1 MKTDFQIIQ
10 DFVDASN
17 ASNSNTDKLN
27 VLKTYTQYESVCKV
41 LNYTYD
47 TFKQYGVTSANCI
60 KNSDLMGHSNTYGS
74 IFTLLDDL
82 NNRVATG
89 HTAIANVNRFV
100 QENYIYKDLIFN
112 IIDRNLKTRSTASM
126 INKVKPGLIPTF
138 DVALAKAFDEK
149 TQKKVDY
156 VNDTWYVSRKLDG
169 VRCLAIVDGE
179 GDARFFSRQGKEFL
193 TLENLKADIKLLG
206 LKNTVLDGEVCI
218 VDDNGDEDFASI
230 IKEIKRKDH
239 TIVNPFY
246 WMFDMLSIEDF
257 ESKVSEVK
265 FGQRILDLTNAV
277 STSFQLYGVSQMIGV
292 LEQKIGNDQVFSEM
306 MTESKAGGWEGLMLR
321 KDSTYK
327 GKRSNEILKVKQM
340 HDEEYIVVDLEN
352 DVHRVIVDGSEVEEE
367 MLKNVIIEHKGNRVH
382 VGSGF
387 SHDQRRHYFANP
399 NEILGKQIT
408 VQYFEE
414 SQSKSGEYSLR
425 FPVIKAVYDGVRTF

>member
-1 MKTDFQIIQ
+1 MTDFQLIS
-10 DFVDASN
+10 DFVEASN
-17 ASNSNTDKLN
+17 ATNSNSDKLE
-27 VLKTYTQYESVCKV
+27 VLKTYTQYESVCKA

-47 TFKQYGVTSANCI
+47 TYKQYGVTSANCK
-60 KNSDLMGHSNTYGS
+60 KNSDLMGHPNTYGS
-74 IFTLLDDL
+74 LFTLLDDL
-82 NNRVATG
+82 NNRVCTG

-100 QENYIYKDLIFN
+100 HENSIYKDLIFN

-149 TQKKVDY
+149 TQKKVNWEDR
-156 VNDTWYVSRKLDG
+156 WFVSRKLDG
-169 VRCLAIVDGE
+169 VRCLTVIDANGE
-179 GDARFFSRQGKEFL
+179 PKFFSRQGKEFL
-193 TLENLKADIKLLG
+193 TLDNLKTDIKALG

-218 VDDNGDEDFASI
+218 VDENGDEDFAGI

-239 TIVNPFY
+239 TIATPFY
-246 WMFDMLSIEDF
+246 WMFDMLDMQDF
-257 ESKVSEVK
+257 NSKTSEVT
-265 FGQRILDLTNAV
+265 FGQRIADLNALFN
-277 STSFQLYGVSQMIGV
+277 TSKLIGV

-306 MTESKAGGWEGLMLR
+306 MAESKAGGWEGLMLR

-340 HDEEYIVVDLEN
+340 FDDEYIVVDLEN
-352 DVHRVIVDGSEVEEE
+352 DVHRVIVDGAEVEEL

-387 SHDQRRHYFANP
+387 SHEQRRHYFANP

>member
-1 MKTDFQIIQ
+1 MKTDFQLIS
-10 DFVDASN
+10 DFVEASN
-17 ASNSNTDKLN
+17 ATNSNSDKLE
-27 VLKTYTQYESVCKV
+27 VLKTYTQYESVCKA

-47 TFKQYGVTSANCI
+47 TYKQYGVTSANCK
-60 KNSDLMGHSNTYGS
+60 KNSDLMGHPNTYGS

-82 NNRVATG
+82 NNRVCTG

-100 QENYIYKDLIFN
+100 HENFIYKDLIFN
-112 IIDRNLKTRSTASM
+112 MIDRNLKTRSTASM

-149 TQKKVDY
+149 TQKKVDW
-156 VNDTWYVSRKLDG
+156 NDCWFVSRKLDG
-169 VRCLAIVDGE
+169 VRCLTVIDANGE
-179 GDARFFSRQGKEFL
+179 PKFFSRQGKEFL
-193 TLENLKADIKLLG
+193 TLDNLKTDIKALG

-218 VDDNGDEDFASI
+218 LNETGDEDFAGI

-239 TIVNPFY
+239 TIATPFY
-246 WMFDMLSIEDF
+246 WMFDMLDMQDF
-257 ESKVSEVK
+257 NSKTSEVT
-265 FGQRILDLTNAV
+265 FGQRIADLNALFN
-277 STSFQLYGVSQMIGV
+277 TSKLKLYSPLLIGV

-306 MTESKAGGWEGLMLR
+306 MAESKAGGWEGLMLR

-340 HDEEYIVVDLEN
+340 FDEEYIVVDLEN
-352 DVHRVIVDGSEVEEE
+352 DVHRVIVDGAEVEEE

-387 SHDQRRHYFANP
+387 SHEQRRHYFANP

>member
-1 MKTDFQIIQ
+1 MTDFQLIS
-10 DFVDASN
+10 DFVEASN
-17 ASNSNTDKLN
+17 ATNSNSDKLE
-27 VLKTYTQYESVCKV
+27 VLKTYTQYESVCKA

-47 TFKQYGVTSANCI
+47 TYKQYGVTSANCK
-60 KNSDLMGHSNTYGS
+60 KNSDLMGHPNTYGS

-100 QENYIYKDLIFN
+100 HENFIYADLIWN
-112 IIDRNLKTRSTASM
+112 MIDRNLKTRSTASM

-149 TQKKVDY
+149 TQKKVDW
-156 VNDTWYVSRKLDG
+156 NDCWFVSRKLDG
-169 VRCLAIVDGE
+169 VRCLTVIDENGE
-179 GDARFFSRQGKEFL
+179 PKFFSRQGKEFL
-193 TLENLKADIKLLG
+193 TLDNLKTDIKALG

-218 VDDNGDEDFASI
+218 VDDNGDEDFTGI

-239 TIVNPFY
+239 TIKSPYY
-246 WMFDMLSIEDF
+246 WMFDMLTMEEFS
-257 ESKVSEVK
+257 SKKSKSVFAERIANL
-265 FGQRILDLTNAV
+265 QRI
-277 STSFQLYGVSQMIGV
+277 SKMPSYFIGV
-292 LEQKIGNDQVFSEM
+292 LDQWIGSDKVFTEM
-306 MTESKAGGWEGLMLR
+306 MAESKAGGWEGLMLR
-321 KDSTYK
+321 KNETYK
-327 GKRSNEILKVKQM
+327 GKRSTDILKVKQM
-340 HDEEYIVVDLEN
+340 FDEEYIVVDLEN
-352 DVHRVIVDGSEVEEE
+352 DVHRVIVDGAEVEEE

>member
-1 MKTDFQIIQ
+1 MTDFQLIS
-10 DFVDASN
+10 DFVEASN
-17 ASNSNTDKLN
+17 ATNSNSDKLE
-27 VLKTYTQYESVCKV
+27 VLKTYTQYESVCKA

-47 TFKQYGVTSANCI
+47 TYKQYGVTSANCK
-60 KNSDLMGHSNTYGS
+60 KNSDLMGHPNTYGS

-82 NNRVATG
+82 NNRVCTG

-100 QENYIYKDLIFN
+100 HENSIYKDLIFN
-112 IIDRNLKTRSTASM
+112 MIDRNLKTRSTASM

-149 TQKKVDY
+149 TQKKVIWEDR
-156 VNDTWYVSRKLDG
+156 WFVSRKLDG
-169 VRCLAIVDGE
+169 VRCLTVIDANGE
-179 GDARFFSRQGKEFL
+179 PKFFSRQGKEFL
-193 TLENLKADIKLLG
+193 TLDNLKTDIKALG

-218 VDDNGDEDFASI
+218 LDENGNEDFAGI

-239 TIVNPFY
+239 TIATPFY
-246 WMFDMLSIEDF
+246 WMFDMLDMQDF
-257 ESKVSEVK
+257 NSKTSEVT
-265 FGQRILDLTNAV
+265 FGQRIADLNALFN
-277 STSFQLYGVSQMIGV
+277 TSKLKLYSPLLIGV
-292 LEQKIGNDQVFSEM
+292 LPQKIGNDQVFSEM
-306 MTESKAGGWEGLMLR
+306 MAESKAGGWEGLMLR

-340 HDEEYIVVDLEN
+340 FDDEYTVVDLEN
-352 DVHRVIVDGSEVEEE
+352 DVHRVIVDGSEVEEL

-387 SHDQRRHYFANP
+387 SHEQRRHYFANP

>member
-1 MKTDFQIIQ
+1 MTDFQLIS
-10 DFVDASN
+10 DFVEASN
-17 ASNSNTDKLN
+17 ATNSNSDKLE
-27 VLKTYTQYESVCKV
+27 VLKTYTQYESVCKA

-47 TFKQYGVTSANCI
+47 TYKQYGVTSANCK
-60 KNSDLMGHSNTYGS
+60 KNSDLMGHPNTYGS
-74 IFTLLDDL
+74 LFTLLDDL
-82 NNRVATG
+82 NNRVCTG

-100 QENYIYKDLIFN
+100 HENYIYKDLIFN
-112 IIDRNLKTRSTASM
+112 MIDRNLKTRSTASM

-149 TQKKVDY
+149 TQKKVIWEDR
-156 VNDTWYVSRKLDG
+156 WFVSRKLDG
-169 VRCLAIVDGE
+169 VRCLTVIDANGE
-179 GDARFFSRQGKEFL
+179 PKFFSRQGKEFL
-193 TLENLKADIKLLG
+193 TLDNLKTDIKALG

-218 VDDNGDEDFASI
+218 LNETGDEDFAGI

-239 TIVNPFY
+239 TIATPFY
-246 WMFDMLSIEDF
+246 WMFDMLDMQDF
-257 ESKVSEVK
+257 NSKTSEVT
-265 FGQRILDLTNAV
+265 FGQRIADLNALFN
-277 STSFQLYGVSQMIGV
+277 TSKLKLYSPLLIGV
-292 LEQKIGNDQVFSEM
+292 LPQKIGNDQVFSEM
-306 MTESKAGGWEGLMLR
+306 MAESKAGGWEGLMLR

-340 HDEEYIVVDLEN
+340 FDEEYIVVDLEN
-352 DVHRVIVDGSEVEEE
+352 DVHRVIVDGAEVEEL

-387 SHDQRRHYFANP
+387 SHEQRRHYFANP

>member
-1 MKTDFQIIQ
+1 MTDFQLIS
-10 DFVDASN
+10 DFVEASN
-17 ASNSNTDKLN
+17 ATNSNSDKLE
-27 VLKTYTQYESVCKV
+27 VLKTYTQYESVCKA

-47 TFKQYGVTSANCI
+47 TYKQYGVTSANCK
-60 KNSDLMGHSNTYGS
+60 KNSDLMGHPNTYGS

-82 NNRVATG
+82 NNRVCTG

-100 QENYIYKDLIFN
+100 HENYIYKDLIFN
-112 IIDRNLKTRSTASM
+112 MIDRNLKTRSTASM

-149 TQKKVDY
+149 TQKKVIWEDR
-156 VNDTWYVSRKLDG
+156 WFVSRKLDG
-169 VRCLAIVDGE
+169 VRCLTVIDANGE
-179 GDARFFSRQGKEFL
+179 PKFFSRQGKEFL
-193 TLENLKADIKLLG
+193 TLDNLKTDIKALG

-218 VDDNGDEDFASI
+218 LDENGNEDFAGI

-239 TIVNPFY
+239 TIATPFY
-246 WMFDMLSIEDF
+246 WMFDMLDMQDF
-257 ESKVSEVK
+257 NSKTSEVT
-265 FGQRILDLTNAV
+265 FGQRIADLNALFN
-277 STSFQLYGVSQMIGV
+277 TSKLKLYSPLLIGV
-292 LEQKIGNDQVFSEM
+292 LPQKIGNDQVFSEM
-306 MTESKAGGWEGLMLR
+306 MAESKAGGWEGLMLR

-340 HDEEYIVVDLEN
+340 FDEEYIVVDLEN
-352 DVHRVIVDGSEVEEE
+352 DVHRVIVDGAEVEEE

-387 SHDQRRHYFANP
+387 SHEQRRHYFANP

>member
-1 MKTDFQIIQ
+1 MTDFQLIS
-10 DFVDASN
+10 DFVEASN
-17 ASNSNTDKLN
+17 ATNSNSDKLE
-27 VLKTYTQYESVCKV
+27 VLKTYTQYESVCKA

-47 TFKQYGVTSANCI
+47 TYKQYGVTSANC
-60 KNSDLMGHSNTYGS
+60 KKKSDLMGHPNTYGS

-82 NNRVATG
+82 NNRVCTG

-100 QENYIYKDLIFN
+100 HENYIYKDLIFN
-112 IIDRNLKTRSTASM
+112 MIDRNLKTRSTASM

-149 TQKKVDY
+149 TQKKVDW
-156 VNDTWYVSRKLDG
+156 NDRWFVSRKLDG
-169 VRCLAIVDGE
+169 VRFLTVIDANGE
-179 GDARFFSRQGKEFL
+179 PKFFSRQGKEFL
-193 TLENLKADIKLLG
+193 TLDNLKTDIKALG

-218 VDDNGDEDFASI
+218 VDENGNEDFAGI

-239 TIVNPFY
+239 TIVKPYY
-246 WMFDMLSIEDF
+246 WMFDMLSMEDF
-257 ESKVSEVK
+257 NSKTSETT
-265 FGQRILDLTNAV
+265 FGQRITDLLDLSLGKGLT
-277 STSFQLYGVSQMIGV
+277 LIGV
-292 LEQKIGNDQVFSEM
+292 LQQQISNDQIFSEM
-306 MTESKAGGWEGLMLR
+306 MAESKANGWEGLMLR
-321 KDSTYK
+321 KDAAYK
-327 GKRSNEILKVKQM
+327 GKRSDEILKVKQM
-340 HDEEYIVVDLEN
+340 FDDEYVVVDLEN
-352 DVHRVIVDGSEVEEE
+352 DIHRVIVDGAEVEEL
-367 MLKNVIIEHKGNRVH
+367 MLKNVIIEHKGNQVR

-387 SHDQRRHYFANP
+387 SHEQRRHYFENP

>member
-1 MKTDFQIIQ
+1 MKTDFQLIS
-10 DFVDASN
+10 DFVEASN
-17 ASNSNTDKLN
+17 ATNSNSDKLE
-27 VLKTYTQYESVCKV
+27 VLKTYTQYESVCKA

-47 TFKQYGVTSANCI
+47 TYKQYGVTSANCK
-60 KNSDLMGHSNTYGS
+60 KNSDLMGHSNTYGD
-74 IFTLLDDL
+74 FFLLLDDL
-82 NNRVATG
+82 NNRVCTG
-89 HTAIANVNRFV
+89 HTAIANVNRYV

-138 DVALAKAFDEK
+138 DVALAQAFDEK

-156 VNDTWYVSRKLDG
+156 NDNWYISRKLDG
-169 VRCLAIVDGE
+169 VRCLTIVDGE
-179 GDARFFSRQGKEFL
+179 GDARFFSRAGKEFL
-193 TLENLKADIKLLG
+193 TLGNLKADIKSIG

-265 FGQRILDLTNAV
+265 FGQRILDLTNVV

-292 LEQKIGNDQVFSEM
+292 LEQKIGSDKVFSEM

-352 DVHRVIVDGSEVEEE
+352 ALNRVIVNGKEVEEL
-367 MLKNVIIEHKGNRVH
+367 MLKNVVIEHKGNRVQ

-387 SHDQRRHYFANP
+387 SHEQKRFYFKNP
-399 NEILGKQIT
+399 DLILGKQIT

-414 SQSKSGEYSLR
+414 TTNQRGEHSLR
-425 FPVIKAVYDGVRTF
+425 FPVIKAVYETERTF

>member
-1 MKTDFQIIQ
+1 MTDFQLIQ
-10 DFVDASN
+10 DFVEASN
-17 ASNSNTDKLN
+17 ATNSNSDKLE
-27 VLKTYTQYESVCKV
+27 VLKTYTQYESVCKA

-47 TFKQYGVTSANCI
+47 TYKQYGVTSANCK
-60 KNSDLMGHSNTYGS
+60 KNSDLMGHPNTYGS
-74 IFTLLDDL
+74 LFTLLDDL
-82 NNRVATG
+82 NNRVCTG

-100 QENYIYKDLIFN
+100 HENYTYKDLIFN

-149 TQKKVDY
+149 TQKKVNWEDR
-156 VNDTWYVSRKLDG
+156 WFVSRKLDG
-169 VRCLAIVDGE
+169 VRCLTVIDASGE
-179 GDARFFSRQGKEFL
+179 PKFFSRQGKEFL
-193 TLENLKADIKLLG
+193 TLDHLKLDIKALG

-218 VDDNGDEDFASI
+218 VDQNGNEDFAGI

-239 TIVNPFY
+239 TIVKPYY
-246 WMFDMLSIEDF
+246 WMFDMLSMEDF
-257 ESKVSEVK
+257 NSKTSEIT
-265 FGQRILDLTNAV
+265 FGQRITDLLDLSLGKGLT
-277 STSFQLYGVSQMIGV
+277 LIGV
-292 LEQKIGNDQVFSEM
+292 LPQEICNDQIFSAM
-306 MTESKAGGWEGLMLR
+306 MAQSKANGWEGLMLR
-321 KDSTYK
+321 KDAAYK
-327 GKRSNEILKVKQM
+327 GKRSDEILKVKQM
-340 HDEEYIVVDLEN
+340 FDDEYIVVDLEN
-352 DVHRVIVDGSEVEEE
+352 DVHRVIVDGAEVEEL
-367 MLKNVIIEHKGNRVH
+367 MLKNVIIEHKGNQVR

-387 SHDQRRHYFANP
+387 SHEQRRHYFENP

>member
-1 MKTDFQIIQ
+1 MTDFQLIS
-10 DFVDASN
+10 DFVEASN
-17 ASNSNTDKLN
+17 ATNSNSDKLE
-27 VLKTYTQYESVCKV
+27 VLKTYTQYESVCKA

-47 TFKQYGVTSANCI
+47 TYKQYGVTSANCK
-60 KNSDLMGHSNTYGS
+60 KNSDLMGHPNTYGS
-74 IFTLLDDL
+74 LFTLLDDL
-82 NNRVATG
+82 NNRVCTG

-100 QENYIYKDLIFN
+100 HENSIYKDLIFN

-149 TQKKVDY
+149 TQKKVNWEDR
-156 VNDTWYVSRKLDG
+156 WFVSRKLDG
-169 VRCLAIVDGE
+169 VRCLTVIDASGE
-179 GDARFFSRQGKEFL
+179 PKFFSRQGKEFL
-193 TLENLKADIKLLG
+193 TLDHLKLDIKALG

-218 VDDNGDEDFASI
+218 VDQNGNEDFAGI

-239 TIVNPFY
+239 TIVKPYY
-246 WMFDMLSIEDF
+246 WMFDMLSMEDF
-257 ESKVSEVK
+257 NSKTSEIT
-265 FGQRILDLTNAV
+265 FGQRITDLLDLSLGKGLT
-277 STSFQLYGVSQMIGV
+277 LIGV
-292 LEQKIGNDQVFSEM
+292 LPQEICNDQIFSAM
-306 MTESKAGGWEGLMLR
+306 MAQSKANGWEGLMLR
-321 KDSTYK
+321 KDAAYK
-327 GKRSNEILKVKQM
+327 GKRSDEILKVKQM
-340 HDEEYIVVDLEN
+340 FDDEYIVVDLEN
-352 DVHRVIVDGSEVEEE
+352 DVHRVIVDGAEVEEL
-367 MLKNVIIEHKGNRVH
+367 MLKNVIIEHKGNQVR

-387 SHDQRRHYFANP
+387 SHEQRRHYFENP

>member
-1 MKTDFQIIQ
+1 MKTDFQLIS
-10 DFVDASN
+10 DFVEASN
-17 ASNSNTDKLN
+17 ATNSNSDKLE
-27 VLKTYTQYESVCKV
+27 VLKTYTQYESVCKA

-47 TFKQYGVTSANCI
+47 TYKQYGVTSANCK
-60 KNSDLMGHSNTYGS
+60 KNSDLMGHPNTYGS
-74 IFTLLDDL
+74 LFTLLDDL
-82 NNRVATG
+82 NNRVCTG

-100 QENYIYKDLIFN
+100 HENFIYKDLIFN

-149 TQKKVDY
+149 TQKKVIWEDR
-156 VNDTWYVSRKLDG
+156 WFVSRKLDG
-169 VRCLAIVDGE
+169 VRCLTVIDANGE
-179 GDARFFSRQGKEFL
+179 PKFFSRQGKEFL
-193 TLENLKADIKLLG
+193 TLDNLKTDIKALG

-218 VDDNGDEDFASI
+218 VDDNGDEDFAGI

-239 TIVNPFY
+239 TIATPFY
-246 WMFDMLSIEDF
+246 WMFDMLDMQDF
-257 ESKVSEVK
+257 NSKTSEVT
-265 FGQRILDLTNAV
+265 FGQRIADLNALFN
-277 STSFQLYGVSQMIGV
+277 TSKLIGV

-306 MTESKAGGWEGLMLR
+306 MAESKAGGWEGLMLR

-340 HDEEYIVVDLEN
+340 FDDEYIVVDLEN

-387 SHDQRRHYFANP
+387 SHEQRRHYFANP

>member
-1 MKTDFQIIQ
+1 MTDFQLIS
-10 DFVDASN
+10 DFVEASN
-17 ASNSNTDKLN
+17 ATNSNSDKLE
-27 VLKTYTQYESVCKV
+27 VLKTYTQYESVCKA

-47 TFKQYGVTSANCI
+47 TYKQYGVTSANCK
-60 KNSDLMGHSNTYGS
+60 KNSDLMGHPNTYGS
-74 IFTLLDDL
+74 LFTLLDDL
-82 NNRVATG
+82 NNRVCTG

-100 QENYIYKDLIFN
+100 HENYIYKDLIFN

-149 TQKKVDY
+149 TQKKVNWEDR
-156 VNDTWYVSRKLDG
+156 WFVSRKLDG
-169 VRCLAIVDGE
+169 VRCLTVIDANGE
-179 GDARFFSRQGKEFL
+179 PKFFSRQGKEFL
-193 TLENLKADIKLLG
+193 TLDNLKTDIKALG

-218 VDDNGDEDFASI
+218 LNESGDEDFAGI

-239 TIVNPFY
+239 TIATPFY
-246 WMFDMLSIEDF
+246 WMFDMLDMQDF
-257 ESKVSEVK
+257 NSKTSEVT
-265 FGQRILDLTNAV
+265 FGQRIADLNALFN
-277 STSFQLYGVSQMIGV
+277 TSKLKLYSPLLIGV
-292 LEQKIGNDQVFSEM
+292 LEQKIGNDQIFSEM
-306 MTESKAGGWEGLMLR
+306 MAESKANGWEGLMLR
-321 KDSTYK
+321 KDTTYK
-327 GKRSNEILKVKQM
+327 GKRSTDILKVKQM
-340 HDEEYIVVDLEN
+340 FDDEYIVVDLEN
-352 DVHRVIVDGSEVEEE
+352 DVHRVIVDGAEVEEE
-367 MLKNVIIEHKGNRVH
+367 MLKNVIIEHKGNQVR

-387 SHDQRRHYFANP
+387 SHEQRRYYFENP

>member
-1 MKTDFQIIQ
+1 MTDFQLIS
-10 DFVDASN
+10 DFVEASN
-17 ASNSNTDKLN
+17 ATNSNSDKLE
-27 VLKTYTQYESVCKV
+27 VLKTYTQYESVCKA

-47 TFKQYGVTSANCI
+47 TYKQYGVTSANCK
-60 KNSDLMGHSNTYGS
+60 KNSDLMGHPNTYGS

-82 NNRVATG
+82 NNRVCTG

-100 QENYIYKDLIFN
+100 HENYIYKDLIFN

-149 TQKKVDY
+149 TQKKVNWEDR
-156 VNDTWYVSRKLDG
+156 WFVSRKLDG
-169 VRCLAIVDGE
+169 VRCLTVIDANGE
-179 GDARFFSRQGKEFL
+179 PKFFSRQGKEFL
-193 TLENLKADIKLLG
+193 TLDNLKTDIKALG

-218 VDDNGDEDFASI
+218 VDENGNEDFAGI

-239 TIVNPFY
+239 TIVKPYY
-246 WMFDMLSIEDF
+246 WMFDMLSMEDF
-257 ESKVSEVK
+257 NSKTSETT
-265 FGQRILDLTNAV
+265 FGQRITDLLDLSLGKGLT
-277 STSFQLYGVSQMIGV
+277 LIGV
-292 LEQKIGNDQVFSEM
+292 LQQQIGNDQIFSEM
-306 MTESKAGGWEGLMLR
+306 MAESKANGWEGLMLR
-321 KDSTYK
+321 KDAAYK
-327 GKRSNEILKVKQM
+327 GKRSDEILKVKQM
-340 HDEEYIVVDLEN
+340 FDDEYVVVDLEN
-352 DVHRVIVDGSEVEEE
+352 DIHRVIVDGAEVEEL
-367 MLKNVIIEHKGNRVH
+367 MLKNVIIEHKGNQVR

-387 SHDQRRHYFANP
+387 SHEQRRHYFENP

>member
-1 MKTDFQIIQ
+1 MTDFQLIS
-10 DFVDASN
+10 DFVEASN
-17 ASNSNTDKLN
+17 ATNSNSDKLE
-27 VLKTYTQYESVCKV
+27 VLKTYTQYESVCKA

-47 TFKQYGVTSANCI
+47 TYKQYGVTSANC
-60 KNSDLMGHSNTYGS
+60 KKKSDLMGHPNTYGS

-82 NNRVATG
+82 NNRVCTG

-100 QENYIYKDLIFN
+100 HENYIYKDLIFN
-112 IIDRNLKTRSTASM
+112 MIDRNLKTRSTASM

-149 TQKKVDY
+149 TQKKVDW
-156 VNDTWYVSRKLDG
+156 NDCWFVSRKLDG
-169 VRCLAIVDGE
+169 VRCLTVIDANGE
-179 GDARFFSRQGKEFL
+179 PKFFSRQGKEFL
-193 TLENLKADIKLLG
+193 TLDNLKTDIKALG

-218 VDDNGDEDFASI
+218 VDENGNEDFAGI

-239 TIVNPFY
+239 TIVKPYY
-246 WMFDMLSIEDF
+246 WMFDMLSMEDF
-257 ESKVSEVK
+257 NSKTSETT
-265 FGQRILDLTNAV
+265 FGQRITDLLDLSLGKGLT
-277 STSFQLYGVSQMIGV
+277 LIGV
-292 LEQKIGNDQVFSEM
+292 LQQQISNDQIFSEM
-306 MTESKAGGWEGLMLR
+306 MAESKANGWEGLMLR
-321 KDSTYK
+321 KDAAYK
-327 GKRSNEILKVKQM
+327 GKRSDEILKVKQM
-340 HDEEYIVVDLEN
+340 FDDEYVVVDLEN
-352 DVHRVIVDGSEVEEE
+352 DIHRVIVDGAEVEEL
-367 MLKNVIIEHKGNRVH
+367 MLKNVIIEHKGNQVR

-387 SHDQRRHYFANP
+387 SHEQRRHYFENP

>member
-1 MKTDFQIIQ
+1 MKTDFQLIS
-10 DFVDASN
+10 DFVEASN
-17 ASNSNTDKLN
+17 ATNSNSDKLE
-27 VLKTYTQYESVCKV
+27 VLKTYTQYESVCKA

-47 TFKQYGVTSANCI
+47 TYKQYGVTSANCK
-60 KNSDLMGHSNTYGS
+60 KNSDLMGHPNTYGS

-82 NNRVATG
+82 NNRVCTG

-100 QENYIYKDLIFN
+100 HENYIYKDLIFN
-112 IIDRNLKTRSTASM
+112 MIDRNLKTRSTASM

-149 TQKKVDY
+149 TQKKVDW
-156 VNDTWYVSRKLDG
+156 NDCWFVSRKLDG
-169 VRCLAIVDGE
+169 VRCLTVIDANGE
-179 GDARFFSRQGKEFL
+179 PKFFSRQGKEFL
-193 TLENLKADIKLLG
+193 TLDNLKTDIKALG
-206 LKNTVLDGEVCI
+206 LKNIVLDGEVCI
-218 VDDNGDEDFASI
+218 LNETGDEDFAGI

-239 TIVNPFY
+239 TIATPFY
-246 WMFDMLSIEDF
+246 WMFDMLDMQDF
-257 ESKVSEVK
+257 NSKTSEVT
-265 FGQRILDLTNAV
+265 FGQRIADLNALFN
-277 STSFQLYGVSQMIGV
+277 TSKLKLYSPLLIGV

-306 MTESKAGGWEGLMLR
+306 MAESKAGGWEGLMLR

-340 HDEEYIVVDLEN
+340 FDDEYTVVDLEN
-352 DVHRVIVDGSEVEEE
+352 DVHRVIVDGSEVEEL

-387 SHDQRRHYFANP
+387 SHEQRRHYFANP

>member
-1 MKTDFQIIQ
+1 MKTDFQLIS
-10 DFVDASN
+10 DFVEASN
-17 ASNSNTDKLN
+17 ATNSNSDKLE
-27 VLKTYTQYESVCKV
+27 VLKTYTQYESVCKA

-47 TFKQYGVTSANCI
+47 TYKQYGVTSANCK
-60 KNSDLMGHSNTYGS
+60 KNSDLMGHPNTYGS

-100 QENYIYKDLIFN
+100 YENSIYADLIWN
-112 IIDRNLKTRSTASM
+112 MIDRNLKTRSTASM

-149 TQKKVDY
+149 TQKKVIWEDR
-156 VNDTWYVSRKLDG
+156 WFVSRKLDG
-169 VRCLAIVDGE
+169 VRCLTVIDASGE
-179 GDARFFSRQGKEFL
+179 PKFFSRQGKEFL
-193 TLENLKADIKLLG
+193 TLDNLKTDIKALG
-206 LKNTVLDGEVCI
+206 LKNIVLDGEVCI
-218 VDDNGDEDFASI
+218 LNENGDEDFAGI

-239 TIVNPFY
+239 TIATPFY
-246 WMFDMLSIEDF
+246 WMFDMLDMQDF
-257 ESKVSEVK
+257 NSKTSEVT
-265 FGQRILDLTNAV
+265 FGQRIADLNALFN
-277 STSFQLYGVSQMIGV
+277 TSKLKLYSPLLIGV
-292 LEQKIGNDQVFSEM
+292 LEQRIGNDQIFSEM
-306 MTESKAGGWEGLMLR
+306 MAESKAGGWEGLMLR

-340 HDEEYIVVDLEN
+340 FDDEYIVVDLEN

-387 SHDQRRHYFANP
+387 SHEQRRHYFANP

>member
-1 MKTDFQIIQ
+1 MKTDFQLIS
-10 DFVDASN
+10 DFVEASN
-17 ASNSNTDKLN
+17 ATNSNSDKLE
-27 VLKTYTQYESVCKV
+27 VLKTYTQYESVCKA

-47 TFKQYGVTSANCI
+47 TYKQYGVTSANCK
-60 KNSDLMGHSNTYGS
+60 KNSDLMGHPNTYGS

-82 NNRVATG
+82 NNRVCTG

-100 QENYIYKDLIFN
+100 HENYIYKDLIFN
-112 IIDRNLKTRSTASM
+112 MIDRNLKTRSTASM

-149 TQKKVDY
+149 TQKKVIWEDR
-156 VNDTWYVSRKLDG
+156 WFVSRKLDG
-169 VRCLAIVDGE
+169 VRCLTVIDANGE
-179 GDARFFSRQGKEFL
+179 PKFFSRQGKEFL
-193 TLENLKADIKLLG
+193 TLDNLKTDIKALG
-206 LKNTVLDGEVCI
+206 LKNIVLDGEVCI
-218 VDDNGDEDFASI
+218 LNETGDEDFAGI

-239 TIVNPFY
+239 TIATPFY
-246 WMFDMLSIEDF
+246 WMFDMLDMQDF
-257 ESKVSEVK
+257 NSKTSEVT
-265 FGQRILDLTNAV
+265 FGQRIADLNALFN
-277 STSFQLYGVSQMIGV
+277 TSKLKLYSPLLIGV

-306 MTESKAGGWEGLMLR
+306 MAESKAGGWEGLMLR

-340 HDEEYIVVDLEN
+340 FDEEYIVVDLEN
-352 DVHRVIVDGSEVEEE
+352 DVHRVIVDGAEVEEE

-387 SHDQRRHYFANP
+387 SHEQRRHYFANP